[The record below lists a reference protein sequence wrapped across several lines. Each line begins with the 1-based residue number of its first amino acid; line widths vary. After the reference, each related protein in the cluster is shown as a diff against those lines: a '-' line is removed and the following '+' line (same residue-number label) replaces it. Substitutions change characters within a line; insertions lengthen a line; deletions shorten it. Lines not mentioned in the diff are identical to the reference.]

1 MRRREGGAGPAPAG
15 VVRSCTPGGPR
26 SNPVG
31 YYRAGLGP
39 GTVERKREK
48 PVARWTGAISSW
60 RLLWRVTRSTEA
72 DHDLTRLMIAADE
85 ALYRAKAKGGDHVE
99 PTLTLHVC
107 RDRSRVAS

>member
-1 MRRREGGAGPAPAG
+1 M
-15 VVRSCTPGGPR
+15 
-26 SNPVG
+26 
-31 YYRAGLGP
+31 
-39 GTVERKREK
+39 RKREK

-60 RLLWRVTRSTEA
+60 RLLWRATRSTEA

-107 RDRSRVAS
+107 RDRSRGCELTSCELTKSDIVLRASPRSAPKPKG